1 MRELGANLTDSEI
14 ELLIKEVVQ
23 TTVKQDAFPCLS
35 LMAHLPF
42 RFTYRLMKMETV

>member
-23 TTVKQDAFPCLS
+23 TTAKQDAS
-35 LMAHLPF
+35 L
-42 RFTYRLMKMETV
+42 V